1 MQSKILEKSWLLVVI
16 ILYACNHGIAPT
28 GTPYEPENPGGISG
42 YIYYQNWPPAEEVKN
57 LKLIVFLEFPPD
69 DIFSEVQTGRAIV
82 HPPEFSESL
91 PQFVNSSYYFLQLD
105 PGTYEYVVIAQ
116 QYAGLFDWRA
126 VGQYDT
132 TPADSFPS
140 PVTVINDSILP
151 DIDIYVD
158 FNNLPIQSF

>member
-1 MQSKILEKSWLLVVI
+1 MRILQKYSLFI
-16 ILYACNHGIAPT
+16 ILFLTACNHGIAPT
-28 GTPYEPENPGGISG
+28 GMPPEVKNSGGISG
-42 YIYYQNWPPAEEVKN
+42 YIYYQNWPPVVEVKN

-69 DIFSEVQTGRAIV
+69 DIFGEVQTGRAIV

-91 PQFVNSSYYFLQLD
+91 PQFVDSSSYLLQLD

-126 VGQYDT
+126 VGQYDI

-140 PVTVINDSILP
+140 PVNVISDSILP

-158 FNNLPIQSF
+158 FNNLPIQPF